1 MRADC
6 QYLIPKC
13 GATVMAAPFCLLQ
26 GDIVKTQI
34 FAKNEHNNTTTQHFN
49 EKCMEYDMILTSI
62 KLVFT
67 YIYHYTTIVVF
78 CCVCC
83 VSVVFVLC
91 FAPICCVL
99 TFVYSSLPAI
109 GRDIKQACKNSKHN
123 NMQTKSGQKWG

>member
-49 EKCMEYDMILTSI
+49 EKCMEYDMILMSI

-78 CCVCC
+78 CCVLLCLLCFCC
-83 VSVVFVLC
+83 VCVVFCPDLLC
-91 FAPICCVL
+91 FNICL
-99 TFVYSSLPAI
+99 FL
-109 GRDIKQACKNSKHN
+109 DIRYRARH
-123 NMQTKSGQKWG
+123 